1 MHGLRATFMPKP
13 FSDLPANVLHIYFSL
28 TDKEGKNITTD
39 QNGQP
44 SKLAKSFLAGIQ
56 THLGSLTALALP
68 TINSYRR
75 LREERSPVIAA
86 AGRERRFLLRFP
98 STFKDNSMLEFRLA
112 DTAAN
117 PYLLLSGMLYAG
129 MEGVEKEM
137 ELMEGVESEDVPTNL
152 EEALR
157 RLSNDRLMREALG
170 EELVSLYVELKERE
184 VREFEREVTQW
195 ERDTY
200 LRL

>member
-1 MHGLRATFMPKP
+1 MQEWRGGEGNG
-13 FSDLPANVLHIYFSL
+13 AN
-28 TDKEGKNITTD
+28 G
-39 QNGQP
+39 
-44 SKLAKSFLAGIQ
+44 
-56 THLGSLTALALP
+56 
-68 TINSYRR
+68 
-75 LREERSPVIAA
+75 
-86 AGRERRFLLRFP
+86 
-98 STFKDNSMLEFRLA
+98 
-112 DTAAN
+112 
-117 PYLLLSGMLYAG
+117 
-129 MEGVEKEM
+129 
-137 ELMEGVESEDVPTNL
+137 GVESEDVPTNL